1 MDERQQELQEK
12 LNELKM
18 YEEVERNHLIVSRNL
33 KICLFSIETIYFLD
47 ARQKNSFNKGTNTN
61 VRDSRHYLNKF

>member
-18 YEEVERNHLIVSRNL
+18 YEEVERNHLIVSGNL
-33 KICLFSIETIYFLD
+33 EICLFSIET
-47 ARQKNSFNKGTNTN
+47 RFN
-61 VRDSRHYLNKF
+61 F

>member
-33 KICLFSIETIYFLD
+33 KICLFSIETIYFFRCK
-47 ARQKNSFNKGTNTN
+47 AEIQF
-61 VRDSRHYLNKF
+61 